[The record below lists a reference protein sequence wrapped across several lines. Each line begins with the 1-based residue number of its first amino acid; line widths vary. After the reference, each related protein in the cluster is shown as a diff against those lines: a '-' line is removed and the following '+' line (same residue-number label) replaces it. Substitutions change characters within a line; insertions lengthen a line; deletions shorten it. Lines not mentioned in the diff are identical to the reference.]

1 MDQSN
6 IVTKEADNGGAVT
19 VILLKHY
26 RSMIYEHF
34 HNQNTNIEITI
45 IKNLK
50 TIKQTYKQVCR

>member
-45 IKNLK
+45 IKKLK
-50 TIKQTYKQVCR
+50 NC